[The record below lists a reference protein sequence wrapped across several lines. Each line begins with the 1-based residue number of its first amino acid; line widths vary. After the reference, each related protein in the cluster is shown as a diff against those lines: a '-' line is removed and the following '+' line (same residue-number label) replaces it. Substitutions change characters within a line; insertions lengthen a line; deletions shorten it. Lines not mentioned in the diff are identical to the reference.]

1 MNGAAG
7 RVLLL
12 CGPVGSGK
20 SSFARALVKGVGA
33 VHLSLDE
40 WMIRLFGRELPRA
53 EHQAKLGA
61 CYALLLDH
69 AATLA
74 LSGVTVVLDGGFW
87 HRRLR
92 DSARSKLDARGVEYS
107 LCVFELPDEERW
119 ARLERRNAALGE
131 FDYEITRE
139 LFDFFAT
146 CYEPPGP
153 DEAFRVVSDA
163 SDS

>member
-1 MNGAAG
+1 M
-7 RVLLL
+7 LLL

-20 SSFARALVKGVGA
+20 SSYARCVTKDGAA
-33 VHLSLDE
+33 VHLALDE

-61 CYALLLDH
+61 CYALLIDH
-69 AATLA
+69 AAALA

-92 DSARSKLDARGVEYS
+92 DTARAKLDEKGIAHS

-131 FDYEITRE
+131 FDYAITRE
-139 LFDFFAT
+139 MFDFFAT
-146 CYEPPGP
+146 CYERPGP
-153 DEAFRVVSDA
+153 DEAFELIRGG
-163 SDS
+163 

>member
-1 MNGAAG
+1 MAGSAG

-20 SSFARALVKGVGA
+20 SSYARSVTKNGA
-33 VHLSLDE
+33 AVQLSLDE
-40 WMIRLFGRELPRA
+40 WMIRLFGRELPRT

-61 CYALLLDH
+61 CYALLIDH

-92 DSARSKLDARGVEYS
+92 DAARSKLDARGVEYS
-107 LCVFELPDEERW
+107 LCVFELSDEERW

-131 FDYEITRE
+131 FDYAITRE
-139 LFDFFAT
+139 MFDFFGT
-146 CYEPPGP
+146 CYEPPGA
-153 DEAFRVVSDA
+153 DEAFQLVSMR
-163 SDS
+163 

>member
-1 MNGAAG
+1 
-7 RVLLL
+7 
-12 CGPVGSGK
+12 VGSGK
-20 SSFARALVKGVGA
+20 SSFARSRVKDGSA

-53 EHQAKLGA
+53 EQQAKLGA
-61 CYALLLDH
+61 CYAVLIDH

-92 DSARSKLDARGVEYS
+92 DAARAKLEERGVDYS

-139 LFDFFAT
+139 MFDFFAT
-146 CYEPPGP
+146 CYEPPGS
-153 DEAFRVVSDA
+153 DEAFELVTSPR
-163 SDS
+163 

>member
-1 MNGAAG
+1 MSAGAG

-40 WMIRLFGRELPRA
+40 WMIRLFGRELQRA

-61 CYALLLDH
+61 CYALLIDH

-92 DSARSKLDARGVEYS
+92 DGARSKLEARGVEYS

-139 LFDFFAT
+139 MFDFFAT
-146 CYEPPGP
+146 CYEPPEP
-153 DEAFRVVSDA
+153 DESFRVVTGA
-163 SDS
+163 LDS